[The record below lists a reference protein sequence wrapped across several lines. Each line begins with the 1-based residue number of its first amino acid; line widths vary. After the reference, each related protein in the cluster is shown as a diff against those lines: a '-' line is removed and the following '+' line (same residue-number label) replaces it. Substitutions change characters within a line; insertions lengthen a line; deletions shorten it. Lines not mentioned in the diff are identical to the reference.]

1 MRSTCRSSPSPRPT
15 APSTARCWPSSS
27 WWSPPPRSWSAS
39 ASSSPSSAIARRPRS
54 TTSTCSRGDGAL
66 NATGATRLIW
76 LLPLLP
82 LAGFAVN
89 VVFGQRLRALAG
101 WIATL
106 AVAAAFA
113 IAVAALFE
121 LLSLPGEER
130 TQILRGYEWFVSGD
144 LRVAFDLRWDPL
156 SAVMALVVTGVSWLN
171 LFVASMLVLV
181 LAQNFLVMFLGWEGV
196 GLCSYLLVGF
206 WFNRRLLLV
215 NPLGR
220 LVEGEP
226 DDTREVWAPP
236 AAKKAFLA
244 NRIGDVGFLLAM
256 FLIFATVGSLD
267 FDDVFGQASGLAA
280 GTATAIALLLFLA
293 CTGKSAQFP
302 LYVWLPDA
310 MAGPTPVSAL
320 IHAATMVTAGVF
332 LVARAHTI
340 FEASGTAQTVMV
352 VVGALTAL
360 LVTLIA
366 IGQDDLKKILAYST
380 VSQLGYMFIGVG
392 LGPIGYAAGMFHLV
406 THAFFKAQL
415 FLGAGSVMHGNDDD
429 TDIKH
434 FGGLR
439 SAMPITFWTTTAA
452 WAAIIGFPLTSGFY
466 SKDQVLAAAFEHGG
480 VGRLAWV
487 VGVLTAGLTAFYMSR
502 YVFLTFFGERRWPE
516 GRHPHESPPVMTLP
530 LVVLGF
536 LALVAGFA
544 LSTFTGEGGRI
555 QTFLEPVLGAE
566 AHEGTTAA
574 AFGLSAVATGVAA
587 AGAIGAWLLYGR
599 RVDWMALRVRYAGAW
614 RPLAE
619 RLYVDQVYE
628 FFTVNLGGAFAA
640 FLARNVDQRGI
651 DGAVNGV
658 AELVGDAAR
667 SGRRVQSGLVRSY
680 ALGVLGGAVLIV
692 AFLVFR
698 P

>member
-1 MRSTCRSSPSPRPT
+1 V
-15 APSTARCWPSSS
+15 
-27 WWSPPPRSWSAS
+27 
-39 ASSSPSSAIARRPRS
+39 
-54 TTSTCSRGDGAL
+54 L
-66 NATGATRLIW
+66 
-76 LLPLLP
+76 
-82 LAGFAVN
+82 
-89 VVFGQRLRALAG
+89 FGQRLRNLAG
-101 WIATL
+101 WLATL
-106 AVAAAFA
+106 MIAAAFA
-113 IAVAALFE
+113 IAVAAFLQM
-121 LLSLPGEER
+121 LGEEPDAR
-130 TQILRGYEWFVSGD
+130 TTVLRGYTFITSGD
-144 LRVAFDLRWDPL
+144 LRVAFDLRWDQL
-156 SAVMALVVTGVSWLN
+156 SALMALVVTGVSSLIHLYSIGYMAHDERRETFFAWLN
-171 LFVASMLVLV
+171 LFVAAMLVLV

-196 GLCSYLLVGF
+196 GLCSYLLIGY
-206 WFNRRLLLV
+206 WFNRPLPVV

-220 LVEGEP
+220 LVPGEP
-226 DDTREVWAPP
+226 DDRQEVWAPP

-244 NRIGDVGFLLAM
+244 NRIGDAGFLLAM
-256 FLIFATVGSLD
+256 FLVFATVGSLD
-267 FDDVFGQASGLAA
+267 FDVVFGRASGLAT

-332 LVARAHTI
+332 LVARTNTL
-340 FEASGTAQTVMV
+340 FDASGTAQTVVV

-360 LVTLIA
+360 LAALIA

-415 FLGAGSVMHGNDDD
+415 FLGAGSVMHGNDEDVD
-429 TDIKH
+429 VKH

-439 SAMPITFWTTTAA
+439 SVMPVTFWTTAAA
-452 WAAIIGFPLTSGFY
+452 WASIIGVPFTAGFY
-466 SKDQVLAAAFEHGG
+466 SKDQILGAAFEHGG

-487 VGVLTAGLTAFYMSR
+487 VGVLTAGLTGFYMSR
-502 YVFLTFFGERRWPE
+502 LLFLTFFGERRWPD

-530 LVVLGF
+530 LVVLGV

-555 QTFLEPVLGAE
+555 QAFLEPVVGGPE
-566 AHEGTTAA
+566 HYEPTATA
-574 AFGLSAVATGVAA
+574 VWLSVVATGLAA
-587 AGAIGAWLLYGR
+587 VGAGGAWLLYGSA
-599 RVDWMALRVRYAGAW
+599 RVDWLALRARFATGW
-614 RPLAE
+614 RALAE

-628 FFTVNLGGAFAA
+628 FFTVTLGRALAA
-640 FLARNVDQRGI
+640 FLAVTVDQRVI

-658 AELVGDAAR
+658 AELVGIGAR
-667 SGRRVQSGLVRSY
+667 SGRRLQSGLVRTY

>member
-1 MRSTCRSSPSPRPT
+1 V
-15 APSTARCWPSSS
+15 
-27 WWSPPPRSWSAS
+27 
-39 ASSSPSSAIARRPRS
+39 
-54 TTSTCSRGDGAL
+54 L
-66 NATGATRLIW
+66 
-76 LLPLLP
+76 
-82 LAGFAVN
+82 
-89 VVFGQRLRALAG
+89 FGQRLRALAG
-101 WIATL
+101 WVATL
-106 AVAAAFA
+106 AVAAAFLV
-113 IAVAALFE
+113 AVAALFE
-121 LLSLPGEER
+121 LLAQPGDAR
-130 TQILRGYEWFVSGD
+130 TQILRGYEWFTSGD

-156 SAVMALVVTGVSWLN
+156 SATMALVVTGVSSLIHLYSMGYMADDGRRETFFAWLN

-181 LAQNFLVMFLGWEGV
+181 LAQNFVVMYLGWEGV

-220 LVEGEP
+220 LVEGQP

-236 AAKKAFLA
+236 AAKKAFIA

-267 FDDVFGQASGLAA
+267 FDVVFGRAGGLAS

-332 LVARAHTI
+332 LVARTHVI
-340 FEASGTAQTVMV
+340 FETSGTAQTVV
-352 VVGALTAL
+352 VLVGAGTAL
-360 LVTLIA
+360 LAALIA
-366 IGQDDLKKILAYST
+366 IGQDDIKKILAYST

-392 LGPIGYAAGMFHLV
+392 LGPIGYAAGMLHLV

-415 FLGAGSVMHGNDDD
+415 FMGAGSVMHGNDED

-439 SAMPITFWTTTAA
+439 SAMPITFWTTMAS
-452 WAAIIGFPLTSGFY
+452 WAAIIGVPLTAGFY
-466 SKDQVLAAAFEHGG
+466 SKDQVLAALFEHGG

-487 VGVLTAGLTAFYMSR
+487 IGVLTAGLTAFYMSR

-516 GRHPHESPPVMTLP
+516 GRHPHESPPVMTVP
-530 LVVLGF
+530 LIVLGV
-536 LALVAGFA
+536 LALVAG
-544 LSTFTGEGGRI
+544 LSLTTFTGEGGRF
-555 QTFLEPVLGAE
+555 QSFLEPVLGTPAE
-566 AHEGTTAA
+566 HESLQA
-574 AFGLSAVATGVAA
+574 AFWLSAVATLMAA
-587 AGAIGAWLLYGR
+587 AGAVVAWLLYIR
-599 RVDWMALRVRYAGAW
+599 PFDWLALRRRYAGGW
-614 RPLAE
+614 RALAN

-628 FFTVNLGGAFAA
+628 FFTVTLGGAFAA
-640 FLARNVDQRGI
+640 FLARTVDQRVI
-651 DGAVNGV
+651 DGAVNGL
-658 AELVGDAAR
+658 AELVGNGAR

>member
-1 MRSTCRSSPSPRPT
+1 V
-15 APSTARCWPSSS
+15 
-27 WWSPPPRSWSAS
+27 
-39 ASSSPSSAIARRPRS
+39 
-54 TTSTCSRGDGAL
+54 L
-66 NATGATRLIW
+66 
-76 LLPLLP
+76 
-82 LAGFAVN
+82 
-89 VVFGQRLRALAG
+89 FGQRLRALAG

-106 AVAAAFA
+106 AVAAAFV

-121 LLSLPGEER
+121 LLSHPGEER
-130 TQILRGYEWFVSGD
+130 TQILRGYEWIVSGD

-156 SAVMALVVTGVSWLN
+156 SALMALVVTGVSSLIHLYSVGYMEHDERRETFFSWLN

-206 WFNRRLLLV
+206 WFNRRLLVV
-215 NPLGR
+215 NPKGR

-226 DDTREVWAPP
+226 DDTLEVWAPP

-267 FDDVFGQASGLAA
+267 FDDVFGRATGLAS

-332 LVARAHTI
+332 LVARTHVI
-340 FEASGTAQTVMV
+340 FEASGTAQTVV
-352 VVGALTAL
+352 VLVGAATAL
-360 LVTLIA
+360 LAALIA
-366 IGQDDLKKILAYST
+366 VGQDDIKKILAYST
-380 VSQLGYMFIGVG
+380 ISQLGYMFIGVG
-392 LGPIGYAAGMFHLV
+392 LGPIGYAAGMLHLV

-415 FLGAGSVMHGNDDD
+415 FLGAGSVMHANDED

-439 SAMPITFWTTTAA
+439 SAMPVTFWTTMAA
-452 WAAIIGFPLTSGFY
+452 WAAIIGVPLTAGFY
-466 SKDQVLAAAFEHGG
+466 SKDQVLAALFEHGG

-516 GRHPHESPPVMTLP
+516 GRHPHESPPVMTVP
-530 LVVLGF
+530 LIVLGV

-544 LSTFTGEGGRI
+544 LTTFTGEGGRF
-555 QTFLEPVLGAE
+555 QSFLEPVLGAPE
-566 AHEGTTAA
+566 EHESLSA
-574 AFGLSAVATGVAA
+574 AFLLSAVATLIAA
-587 AGAIGAWLLYGR
+587 SGALVAWLLYIR
-599 RVDWMALRVRYAGAW
+599 PFDWLALRRRWAGAW
-614 RPLAE
+614 RPLADK
-619 RLYVDQVYE
+619 LYVDQVYE
-628 FFTVNLGGAFAA
+628 FFTVTLGGAFAA
-640 FLARNVDQRGI
+640 FLARTVDQRVI

-658 AELVGDAAR
+658 AELVGDGAR
-667 SGRRVQSGLVRSY
+667 SGRRFQSGLVRSY

>member
-1 MRSTCRSSPSPRPT
+1 M
-15 APSTARCWPSSS
+15 
-27 WWSPPPRSWSAS
+27 
-39 ASSSPSSAIARRPRS
+39 
-54 TTSTCSRGDGAL
+54 L
-66 NATGATRLIW
+66 
-76 LLPLLP
+76 
-82 LAGFAVN
+82 
-89 VVFGQRLRALAG
+89 FGQRLRALAG

-113 IAVAALFE
+113 IALAAFFE
-121 LLSLPGEER
+121 LLSHPGEER
-130 TQILRGYEWFVSGD
+130 TEILRGWEWVTSGD

-156 SAVMALVVTGVSWLN
+156 SAVMALVVTGISSLIHLYSIGYMEHDDRRETFFAWLN

-181 LAQNFLVMFLGWEGV
+181 LAQNFLVMFVGWEGV
-196 GLCSYLLVGF
+196 GLCSYLLIGF
-206 WFNRRLLLV
+206 WFNRRLVVV
-215 NPLGR
+215 NPRGR

-226 DDTREVWAPP
+226 DDTWEVWAPP

-256 FLIFATVGSLD
+256 FLVFATTGSLD
-267 FDDVFGQASGLAA
+267 FNVVFGEAGTLAA

-332 LVARAHTI
+332 LVARTHVI
-340 FEASGTAQTVMV
+340 FEASGTALTV
-352 VVGALTAL
+352 VVLVGAATAL
-360 LVTLIA
+360 LAALIA
-366 IGQDDLKKILAYST
+366 IGQDDIKKILAYST

-392 LGPIGYAAGMFHLV
+392 LGPIGYAAGLFHLV

-415 FLGAGSVMHGNDDD
+415 FLGAGSVMHANDED

-439 SAMPITFWTTTAA
+439 RVMPITFLTTMIA
-452 WAAIIGFPLTSGFY
+452 WAAIIGVPLTSGFY
-466 SKDQVLAAAFEHGG
+466 SKDQVLAAAFTHGG
-480 VGRLAWV
+480 VGLVAWA

-516 GRHPHESPPVMTLP
+516 GRHPHESPPIMTLP
-530 LVVLGF
+530 LVVLALG
-536 LALVAGFA
+536 ALVAGVV
-544 LSTFTGEGGRI
+544 LTTFTGEGGRF
-555 QTFLEPVLGAE
+555 QRFLEPVLGAPE
-566 AHEGTTAA
+566 EHETLATA
-574 AFGLSAVATGVAA
+574 FWLSAVATLVAA
-587 AGAIGAWLLYGR
+587 AGAVIAWLLYGR
-599 RVDWMALRVRYAGAW
+599 RVDWLALRRRYAGAW

-628 FFTVNLGGAFAA
+628 FFTVNLGRAVAA
-640 FLARNVDQRGI
+640 FLARTVDQRGI
-651 DGAVNGV
+651 DGTVNGV
-658 AELVGDAAR
+658 AELVGNAAR

>member
-1 MRSTCRSSPSPRPT
+1 M
-15 APSTARCWPSSS
+15 
-27 WWSPPPRSWSAS
+27 
-39 ASSSPSSAIARRPRS
+39 
-54 TTSTCSRGDGAL
+54 L
-66 NATGATRLIW
+66 
-76 LLPLLP
+76 
-82 LAGFAVN
+82 
-89 VVFGQRLRALAG
+89 FGQRLRALAG

-113 IAVAALFE
+113 VALAAFVE
-121 LLSLPGEER
+121 LLSHAGEER
-130 TQILRGYEWFVSGD
+130 TQVLRGYEWFASGD

-156 SAVMALVVTGVSWLN
+156 SALMALVVTGVSSLIHLYSIGYMEHDERRETFFSWLN

-206 WFNRRLLLV
+206 WFNRRLLVV

-267 FDDVFGQASGLAA
+267 FDDVFGQATGLAS

-332 LVARAHTI
+332 LVARTHSI
-340 FEASGTAQTVMV
+340 FEASGTAQTVV
-352 VVGALTAL
+352 LLVGAGTAL
-360 LVTLIA
+360 LAALIA
-366 IGQDDLKKILAYST
+366 IGQDDIKKILAYST
-380 VSQLGYMFIGVG
+380 VSQLGYMFIGVA
-392 LGPIGYAAGMFHLV
+392 LGPIGYAAGMLHLV

-439 SAMPITFWTTTAA
+439 SAMPITFWTTMAA
-452 WAAIIGFPLTSGFY
+452 WAAIVGVPFTSGFY
-466 SKDQVLAAAFEHGG
+466 SKDQVLAALFEHGG
-480 VGRLAWV
+480 VGLLAWAI
-487 VGVLTAGLTAFYMSR
+487 GVFTAGLTAFYMSR

-516 GRHPHESPPVMTLP
+516 GRHPHESRRSSPAVRARRWRRGGRGL
-530 LVVLGF
+530 
-536 LALVAGFA
+536 
-544 LSTFTGEGGRI
+544 LSTFTGEGGRF
-555 QTFLEPVLGAE
+555 QHFGAVRVRPRSTSPWRPRSGCRRWPP
-566 AHEGTTAA
+566 AWPRPGRSAPGSCTAGGSTGWPCAA
-574 AFGLSAVATGVAA
+574 ASPAPGGLWPTGSTSTRSTSSSPSTSAGPWPPSWPGPSTSGASTAPSTAWPSWSAAAPAA
-587 AGAIGAWLLYGR
+587 AGVSSPAWSAATLSASSGA
-599 RVDWMALRVRYAGAW
+599 
-614 RPLAE
+614 PC
-619 RLYVDQVYE
+619 
-628 FFTVNLGGAFAA
+628 
-640 FLARNVDQRGI
+640 
-651 DGAVNGV
+651 
-658 AELVGDAAR
+658 
-667 SGRRVQSGLVRSY
+667 
-680 ALGVLGGAVLIV
+680 
-692 AFLVFR
+692 
-698 P
+698 